1 VSGLW
6 FDYTLRASCYDFRM
20 SDGVFGLV
28 NLSICCWKSC
38 CTASGAVYSNSPSI
52 AIDVTLS
59 FVFLLRN
66 HCLSAPANL
75 SILRAVVCPRILP
88 SNEHNLS
95 ASQDAFLTTNCISY
109 IIGRPEGYRDTASF
123 QLSLFDRCLVLHIM
137 TEVPIWL

>member
-1 VSGLW
+1 MSGLW
-6 FDYTLRASCYDFRM
+6 YDYTLRASCYEFHM

-28 NLSICCWKSC
+28 EISIYCWKSC

-66 HCLSAPANL
+66 HCLSALANL
-75 SILRAVVCPRILP
+75 SIFQAIVFPRILP

-95 ASQDAFLTTNCISY
+95 ASQDAFLTANCISY
-109 IIGRPEGYRDTASF
+109 IIGRHEGYRDIASF
-123 QLSLFDRCLVLHIM
+123 QFPFSTALLFCKL
-137 TEVPIWL
+137 